1 MHSFSYYLLYSR
13 TSFVQNRVHPILKK
27 CDRLC
32 GDTGLR
38 FSLGVWKQGPAT
50 ETPDCVLTSHGNLY
64 FWVEG
69 RPRIGGLSSRG
80 GYSPLAGET
89 ALT

>member
-27 CDRLC
+27 RDRLW
-32 GDTGLR
+32 GHR
-38 FSLGVWKQGPAT
+38 VAFSLGVWKQGPAT
-50 ETPDCVLTSHGNLY
+50 ETPDCILTSHGNLY
-64 FWVEG
+64 SWVEG